1 MQVQTLISHPRHRV
15 SAHFPAQ
22 PSDTLV
28 ITFNPIRKGLS
39 ETGFGSGLIQW
50 LGFTHI
56 FVSEGAD
63 SLYQELMPDDLLQA
77 VAPIAAQHD
86 KVFLYG
92 SSLGG
97 HAALYYANWLKAR
110 AVAISPRLPAHPY
123 FRPFL
128 TAGAKRLARVP
139 LHHRDLPQVADP
151 SLSPIVLHDPW
162 TEADEIYVDQ
172 FVRPAYPDAWFIPVR
187 GAGHRVARVLAYQHL
202 LKPMLT
208 DIFVHNRLPTL
219 NYELGGRPRRD
230 LTLANRALD
239 HGDDAAALR
248 WLFRVMRDPAT
259 PGLAD
264 AMARYRGLAGQ
275 AALH

>member
-28 ITFNPIRKGLS
+28 VTFNPIRKGLS
-39 ETGFGSGLIQW
+39 DTGFGSGFVQW
-50 LGFTHI
+50 LGFTHV

-63 SLYQELMPDDLLQA
+63 SLYQELEPEDLCRVIEPL
-77 VAPIAAQHD
+77 AAAHD
-86 KVFLYG
+86 KLFLYG

-123 FRPFL
+123 FRPWL

-139 LHHRDLPQVADP
+139 LRHRDLPDIADP
-151 SLSPIVLHDPW
+151 ALSPVVMHDPW
-162 TEADEIYVDQ
+162 QEADETYVSR
-172 FVRPAYPDAWFIPVR
+172 FVRPAYPEAWFIPVR
-187 GAGHRVARVLAYQHL
+187 GAGHRVARVLAYQHR
-202 LKPMLT
+202 LKPILSE
-208 DIFVHNRLPTL
+208 IFL
-219 NYELGGRPRRD
+219 NQKMPQLDYDLMSRPRHD
-230 LTLANRALD
+230 LKMARRALARGD
-239 HGDDAAALR
+239 ADDASR

-259 PGLAD
+259 PGLAE
-264 AMARYRGLAGQ
+264 AMALYRDLTGSTL
-275 AALH
+275 LH

>member
-28 ITFNPIRKGLS
+28 VTFNPIRKGLS
-39 ETGFGSGLIQW
+39 DTGFGSGFVQW
-50 LGFTHI
+50 LGFTHV

-63 SLYQELMPDDLLQA
+63 SLYQELEPEDLCRAIEPL
-77 VAPIAAQHD
+77 AAAHD
-86 KVFLYG
+86 KLFLYG

-123 FRPFL
+123 FRPWL

-139 LHHRDLPQVADP
+139 LRHRDLPDIADRA
-151 SLSPIVLHDPW
+151 LSPVVMHDPW
-162 TEADEIYVDQ
+162 QEADETYVSR
-172 FVRPAYPDAWFIPVR
+172 FVRPAYPEAWFIPVR
-187 GAGHRVARVLAYQHL
+187 GAGHRVARVLAYQHR
-202 LKPMLT
+202 LKPILSE
-208 DIFVHNRLPTL
+208 IFL
-219 NYELGGRPRRD
+219 NQKMPQLDYDLMSRPRHD
-230 LTLANRALD
+230 LKMARRALARGD
-239 HGDDAAALR
+239 ADDASR

-259 PGLAD
+259 PGLAE
-264 AMARYRGLAGQ
+264 AMALYRDLTGSTL
-275 AALH
+275 LH

>member
-28 ITFNPIRKGLS
+28 VTFNPIRKGLS
-39 ETGFGSGLIQW
+39 DTGFGSGFVQW
-50 LGFTHI
+50 LGFTHV

-63 SLYQELMPDDLLQA
+63 SLYQELDPEDLCRAIEPL
-77 VAPIAAQHD
+77 AAAHD
-86 KVFLYG
+86 KLFLYG

-123 FRPFL
+123 FRPWL

-139 LHHRDLPQVADP
+139 LRHRDLPDIADP
-151 SLSPIVLHDPW
+151 ALSPVVMHDPW
-162 TEADEIYVDQ
+162 QEADETYVSR
-172 FVRPAYPDAWFIPVR
+172 FVRPAYPEAWFIPVR
-187 GAGHRVARVLAYQHL
+187 GAGHRVARVLAYQHR
-202 LKPMLT
+202 LKPILSE
-208 DIFVHNRLPTL
+208 IFL
-219 NYELGGRPRRD
+219 NQKMPQLDYDLMSRPRHD
-230 LTLANRALD
+230 LKMARRALARGD
-239 HGDDAAALR
+239 ADDASR

-259 PGLAD
+259 PGLAE
-264 AMARYRGLAGQ
+264 AMALYRDLTGSTL
-275 AALH
+275 LH

>member
-15 SAHFPAQ
+15 SAHLPPK

-39 ETGFGSGLIQW
+39 ETGFGSGFIQW
-50 LGFTHI
+50 LGFTHV

-63 SLYQELMPDDLLQA
+63 SLYQDL
-77 VAPIAAQHD
+77 APEDLIAAIAPLVAGHD
-86 KVFLYG
+86 RVFLYG

-123 FRPFL
+123 FRPWL
-128 TAGAKRLARVP
+128 TAGTRRLGRAALR
-139 LHHRDLPQVADP
+139 HHDLPEVADP
-151 SLSPIVLHDPW
+151 TLSPVILHDPW
-162 TEADEIYVDQ
+162 TAADDAYVER
-172 FVRPAYPDAWFIPVR
+172 FVRPAYPEAWYLPVR
-187 GAGHRVARVLAYQHL
+187 GAGHRVARVLAYQHR
-202 LKPMLT
+202 LKPVLA
-208 DIFVHNRLPTL
+208 DIFL
-219 NYELGGRPRRD
+219 NDRMPVLDYQLGARPRRD
-230 LTLANRALD
+230 LVLANRALD
-239 HGDDAAALR
+239 RGRVDIASH

-264 AMARYRGLAGQ
+264 AMDRYR
-275 AALH
+275 ALSGRQMLR

>member
-28 ITFNPIRKGLS
+28 VTFNPIRKGLS
-39 ETGFGSGLIQW
+39 DTGFGSGFVQW
-50 LGFTHI
+50 LGFTHV

-63 SLYQELMPDDLLQA
+63 SLYQELDPEDLCRVIEPL
-77 VAPIAAQHD
+77 AAAHD
-86 KVFLYG
+86 KLFLYG

-123 FRPFL
+123 FRPWL

-139 LHHRDLPQVADP
+139 LRHRDLPDIADP
-151 SLSPIVLHDPW
+151 ALSPVVMHDPW
-162 TEADEIYVDQ
+162 QEADETYVSR
-172 FVRPAYPDAWFIPVR
+172 FVRPAYPEAWFIPVR
-187 GAGHRVARVLAYQHL
+187 GAGHRVARVLAYQHR
-202 LKPMLT
+202 LKPILSE
-208 DIFVHNRLPTL
+208 IFL
-219 NYELGGRPRRD
+219 NQKMPQLDYDLMSRPRHD
-230 LTLANRALD
+230 LKMARRALARGD
-239 HGDDAAALR
+239 ADDASR

-259 PGLAD
+259 PGLAE
-264 AMARYRGLAGQ
+264 AMALYRDLTGSTL
-275 AALH
+275 LH